1 MLNRISLLGE
11 CKREGKLPSP
21 LLWVS
26 RYSFV
31 FNFSILICYSHF
43 CALVFKFNLSLSTLY
58 NRQERTS
65 TEKRKNSRAR
75 FNLKIYDYG

>member
-1 MLNRISLLGE
+1 MHEGIFILNRISLLSE

-43 CALVFKFNLSLSTLY
+43 CALVFKFKPFNIVQST
-58 NRQERTS
+58 
-65 TEKRKNSRAR
+65 RKNVDGEEKEFPRE
-75 FNLKIYDYG
+75 F